1 MAAMMYSPALE
12 AALRD
17 VVPSTDPLDAPDF
30 NPISHINKLFPNEE
44 SLSSADTVS
53 SELQEKMTALEEEIL
68 QTVRQ
73 QTTAGSHA
81 RKDLESGKA
90 AMRDLFE
97 KVHDIKAKAERSQQ
111 MVHEICRDIKS
122 LDYAKRHLTQTIT
135 ALKRLQMLV
144 TATEQLSV
152 MARERMYAEA
162 ANLLHAVTQ
171 LLAHFQGYAGIKK
184 VDALREQVGE
194 IRDALRTQV
203 FEDFNRLSAQ
213 EGNPHPSQIET
224 LLGACAVVDALGAD
238 VRREMI
244 AWFCNWQFA
253 PYKHAFQP
261 YGDAGSLDKT
271 ELRYGWHRQLLRQYD
286 ESFVSL
292 FPAAWRVALVVT
304 IEFSA
309 ISHKHLEEILDQS
322 RGSLDV
328 AVLTHALQKTVEFE
342 KEMHARFT
350 AESVEPPPGPADGA
364 ASPAGA
370 GARKPP
376 DPEALLGSISACFD
390 SYMSIYVS
398 LEDKNIG
405 EAVGKLLVDET
416 WAAASTGRPDSRV
429 FNSSKELFIALKRS
443 FKRGTALQ
451 MDNVLFELYKVWAKH
466 LRAYAKKVQ
475 EQLHAVGQPAE
486 VSITPSCHL
495 DLPQQQMVCAAVNTC
510 KYCHETTGQLGESI
524 SKVWD
529 CHRVG
534 HRPSRPKREWVA
546 GRGGGWGRGEAG
558 GECKREGGG

>member
-1 MAAMMYSPALE
+1 MMYSPALE

-30 NPISHINKLFPNEE
+30 NPTSHINKLFPNEE

-53 SELQEKMTALEEEIL
+53 SELQEQMTALDEEIL

-81 RKDLESGKA
+81 RKDIESGKA

-152 MARERMYAEA
+152 MARERMYSEA
-162 ANLLHAVTQ
+162 ANLLHAVNQ
-171 LLAHFQGYAGIKK
+171 LLAHFEGYAGIKK

-292 FPAAWRVALVVT
+292 FPASWRVALVVT
-304 IEFSA
+304 LEFGA

-350 AESVEPPPGPADGA
+350 AEGAAAPPQGAADGGEGT
-364 ASPAGA
+364 AGA
-370 GARKPP
+370 GKPANP
-376 DPEALLGSISACFD
+376 AALLGCISGCFD

-398 LEDKNIG
+398 LEDKSIG
-405 EAVGKLLVDET
+405 EAASKLITDET
-416 WAAASTGRPDSRV
+416 WAPPATGRPDSRV

-451 MDNVLFELYKVWAKH
+451 MDNVLFELHKVWAKH
-466 LRAYAKKVQ
+466 LRAYARKVQ
-475 EQLHAVGQPAE
+475 EQLSAVGPSEA
-486 VSITPSCHL
+486 SIAPSCHL

-524 SKVWD
+524 SKV
-529 CHRVG
+529 RS
-534 HRPSRPKREWVA
+534 SRRCRLGP
-546 GRGGGWGRGEAG
+546 GRKGCSGGGAHAT
-558 GECKREGGG
+558 